1 MDTTRDV
8 HRSVPSPQSIQ
19 RVALLDHWVDLGA
32 RDIRSEFWKRERDRE
47 QGKKVAIP
55 SYDRSVIGSAR

>member
-8 HRSVPSPQSIQ
+8 HRSVPSHQSIQ

-32 RDIRSEFWKRERDRE
+32 RDIRSEFWKREREIENRE
-47 QGKKVAIP
+47 K
-55 SYDRSVIGSAR
+55 R